1 MSTELKRII
10 TDYIGKT
17 RVSALATVRADGA
30 PVVRAIGGFAPDGL
44 DVYFSTAKA
53 SAKAAQ
59 IAGDAP
65 VSFYF
70 QHDNQEIPTFK
81 YVNLIGQARELNA
94 ESERQKAI
102 GILSARS
109 PRFKARAE
117 KGELQDTVIYR
128 VSPSEI
134 KYLDFSKGQGPDSVQ
149 ILKL

>member
-1 MSTELKRII
+1 MSTELKQTIAE
-10 TDYIGKT
+10 YIGKT
-17 RVSALATVRADGA
+17 RVSALATVRADGS
-30 PVVRAIGGFAPDGL
+30 PVIRAIGGFAPDGL
-44 DVYFSTAKA
+44 EIYFSTAKA

-70 QHDNQEIPTFK
+70 QHDNQEIPVFK
-81 YVNLIGQARELNA
+81 YVSLIGQARELNVGP
-94 ESERQKAI
+94 ERQKAI

-117 KGELQDTVIYR
+117 KGELQDSVIYR

-134 KYLDFSKGQGPDSVQ
+134 KYLDFSKGQGPESTQV
-149 ILKL
+149 LKL

>member
-1 MSTELKRII
+1 MSTELKQTI
-10 TDYIGKT
+10 TEYIGKT

-30 PVVRAIGGFAPDGL
+30 PVIRAIGGFAPDGL
-44 DVYFSTAKA
+44 EVYFSTAKA
-53 SAKAAQ
+53 SAKAGH
-59 IAGDAP
+59 IGGDAP

-70 QHDNQEIPTFK
+70 QHDNQEIAAFK
-81 YVNLIGQARELNA
+81 YVSLVGRAQEIKA
-94 ESERQKAI
+94 EQERQKAI

-117 KGELQDTVIYR
+117 KGALQDTVIYR

-134 KYLDFSKGQGPDSVQ
+134 KYLDFAKGVGPEGVQ